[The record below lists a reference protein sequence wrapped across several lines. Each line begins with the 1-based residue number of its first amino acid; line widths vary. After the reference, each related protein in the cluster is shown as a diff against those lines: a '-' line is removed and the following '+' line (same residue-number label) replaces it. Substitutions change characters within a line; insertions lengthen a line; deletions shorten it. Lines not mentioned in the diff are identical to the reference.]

1 MRLLIRKRHLTRHA
15 ILVGIFLLAFA
26 GLAAAQYVRAHRVRG
41 RAHGTVQILHLTR
54 LGRRYDVWVYRPAV
68 RDSAKLPVI
77 YFLHGLPGH
86 PYDVFRYGR
95 AEQTLDDYI
104 ARGGKPVVVAAPDGN
119 SPLHNDTEWANA
131 SNGSDNLESFI
142 LTRVFHAVEGNHP
155 RSAGYRAIAGLSM
168 GGYGA
173 MNIAL
178 QHPSLFGQIVSA
190 AGYFH
195 LDDLSHM
202 FKTRASQRANN
213 PDLNLGQARGHRVLL
228 MDGLS
233 DGDPLTQHQSQD
245 FHARLARAGIPST
258 LIMAP
263 GTHSWRYLATQLPA
277 ILRFLSAG
285 WGKAPAPPT
294 GGVGP

>member
-1 MRLLIRKRHLTRHA
+1 MNLPIRKRDLPRHA
-15 ILVGIFLLAFA
+15 ILVAACLLALA
-26 GLAAAQYVRAHRVRG
+26 SLAAAQSVRAHRASARSHG
-41 RAHGTVQILHLTR
+41 RVQVLHLSR
-54 LGRRYDVWVYRPAV
+54 LGRPYDVWVYRPAV

-77 YFLHGLPGH
+77 YFLHGFPGH
-86 PYDVFRYGR
+86 SYDVFRYGR
-95 AEQTLDDYI
+95 AAQTLDDYI
-104 ARGGKPVVVAAPDGN
+104 ARGGKPVVLAAPDGN
-119 SPLHNDTEWANA
+119 SPLHSDTEWANA
-131 SNGSDNLESFI
+131 SDGSDNLERFI
-142 LTRVFHAVEGNHP
+142 LRQVFHAVEGRHP
-155 RSAGYRAIAGLSM
+155 RRAAYRAIAGLSM

-178 QHPSLFGQIVSA
+178 QHPSLFGQIVSV

-213 PDLNLGQARGHRVLL
+213 PDRNLHQAWGHRILL
-228 MDGLS
+228 MDALS
-233 DGDPLTQHQSQD
+233 DGNPLTRHQSQD
-245 FHARLARAGIPST
+245 FHGRLSRAGIPST

-285 WGKAPAPPT
+285 WGKAPALPS